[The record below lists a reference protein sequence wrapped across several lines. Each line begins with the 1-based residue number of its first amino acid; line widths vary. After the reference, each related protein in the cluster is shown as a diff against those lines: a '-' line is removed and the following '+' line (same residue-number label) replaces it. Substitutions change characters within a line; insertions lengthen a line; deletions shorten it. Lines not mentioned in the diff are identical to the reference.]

1 MFNYFD
7 NQTFSIAIDFHYIF
21 DHTIEVN
28 GSRKTLVNK
37 IVLNIFFYVPQNIY
51 IYAFNR
57 SFYPKQLTVLYAF
70 FLQKK
75 VIQVLND
82 TRERKWW
89 QMPRNGPGDDFT
101 FGVNPDSRAET
112 LGINY

>member
-1 MFNYFD
+1 MHL
-7 NQTFSIAIDFHYIF
+7 T
-21 DHTIEVN
+21 E
-28 GSRKTLVNK
+28 
-37 IVLNIFFYVPQNIY
+37 
-51 IYAFNR
+51 AFIQSNLQC
-57 SFYPKQLTVLYAF
+57 YMLF

-89 QMPRNGPGDDFT
+89 QMPRNAPGDDFT
-101 FGVNPDSRAET
+101 FGVNPDSSAET